1 MDINI
6 DREDNMTGYEY
17 FPQRI
22 LLVIVKVMLKLF
34 DETIGDGQILEE
46 RKQTKLETINND
58 K

>member
-1 MDINI
+1 MDINT

-17 FPQRI
+17 IPQRI